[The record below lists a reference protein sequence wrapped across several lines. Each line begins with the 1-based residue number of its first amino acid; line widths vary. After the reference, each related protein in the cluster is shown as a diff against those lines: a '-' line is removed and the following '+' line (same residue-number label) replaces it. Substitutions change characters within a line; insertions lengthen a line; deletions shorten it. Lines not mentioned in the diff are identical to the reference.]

1 MRLSGLVENESQR
14 LAFEALLEKY
24 GAALK
29 RLCRAYL
36 QDPGEQQDLMQEILM
51 AIWSALPRFRAE
63 ASERTWMYRIAHN
76 VALTYSGKHR
86 RHERSEEPIEE
97 SVALI
102 SASNDPRRLALAQA
116 IQRLSSIDRGIA
128 ALYLEGF
135 SAPEM
140 ESIIGM
146 TANTIGVRLNRLRER
161 LRRELLPTTMNKGG
175 DL

>member
-1 MRLSGLVENESQR
+1 VDDENLLKHR
-14 LAFEALLEKY
+14 AAFEALLGNY

-36 QDPGEQQDLMQEILM
+36 QDPGEQQDLLQEILM

-86 RHERSEEPIEE
+86 RREGSEEPIEE
-97 SVALI
+97 RAEL
-102 SASNDPRRLALAQA
+102 ASTGNDPRRLALAQA
-116 IQRLSSIDRGIA
+116 IQRLDPIDRGLA

-140 ESIIGM
+140 ENITGM
-146 TANTIGVRLNRLRER
+146 TANAIGVRLNRLRER
-161 LRRELLPTTMNKGG
+161 LRRELLATPLQKEGN
-175 DL
+175 